1 MELPWPWVLHPP
13 ALAQRLVARAYGLVG
28 VTVER
33 WGLGCPSAQFTREKQ
48 SGFCCPVESEVWP
61 GKENGADQSD
71 GERGKVGVGRQG
83 RQRKEGGAADRAS

>member
-1 MELPWPWVLHPP
+1 M
-13 ALAQRLVARAYGLVG
+13 
-28 VTVER
+28 
-33 WGLGCPSAQFTREKQ
+33 
-48 SGFCCPVESEVWP
+48 ESEVWP